1 MHTLYIVFRF
11 LPLAG
16 SFRRDFRRWI
26 FWGRPK
32 ARTPAFHRVRAQRMV
47 DTIIALGPTFVK
59 LAQVFAA
66 RADLVPEPYVSAL
79 GALLDS
85 VPASP
90 FPAVAEEIEAAYG
103 QPHTEIFEEFDETP
117 LAAGSLGLVYRARWQ
132 GHDVVVKVLRPG
144 IERVIARDLA
154 SARQI
159 AATVERW
166 WPNPHVRGFRITVEE
181 FGRRIDDEM
190 NFRLESEHAIEI
202 GASFANDPRVIVPYV
217 HAEMA
222 RHRVMV
228 MEYVEGE
235 RVDRIGHLIESGR
248 VDPAN
253 LVRGVMEIYVRMMLM
268 DGLFHA
274 DPHPGN
280 LLVSPDGR
288 IVLLDFG
295 MCVRVPTE
303 QRATL
308 VRAVMAA
315 VRKDAAAVA
324 DGFEA
329 LGIVAPGSDP
339 AEIRRLVQVLLD
351 LAYSGKGPQESARV
365 LAEEV
370 MRELYDWPIVLTG
383 EMVYFARAAALIE
396 GLGARYVANFNPIAF
411 ASPIVVRMRHHIFA
425 TLQMD
430 GGPPVDWPEALGTM
444 AGDAIRIIR
453 NAGRELATV
462 VGGNLALLVARSPLG
477 NGRENPPAAGPTRV
491 TATVSSGIDAAL
503 TTAEAVGGTFFRAL
517 GRLLEPPSP
526 PLRPAQRLLSA
537 PSGGDPSHA
546 LGDEQEDANGKEHVE
561 VSVVHAEN
569 KEADR
574 PDRQQE
580 NAEDSG

>member
-1 MHTLYIVFRF
+1 MHTLYIALRF
-11 LPLAG
+11 LPLAL

-26 FWGRPK
+26 FWGGPV
-32 ARTPAFHRVRAQRMV
+32 ARTTAFHRRRAERMV
-47 DTIIALGPTFVK
+47 ATIIGLGPTFVK

-79 GALLDS
+79 GALLDR
-85 VPASP
+85 VPPSP
-90 FPAVAEEIEAAYG
+90 FPAVAAEIEESYG
-103 QPHTEIFEEFDETP
+103 APHTVVFEEFDETP

-144 IERVIARDLA
+144 IERIIAGDLA

-159 AATVERW
+159 AAVVERW
-166 WPNPHVRGFRITVEE
+166 WPNPHVHGFRVTVEE

-190 NFRLESEHAIEI
+190 NFHLESEHAIEI
-202 GASFANDPRVIVPYV
+202 GASFADDPRIIVPYV

-228 MEYVEGE
+228 MQYVEGE
-235 RVDRIGHLIESGR
+235 RVDRIGHLIETGR
-248 VDPAN
+248 VDPAA

-280 LLVSPDGR
+280 LLVAPDGR

-295 MCVRVPTE
+295 MCVRVPVE

-315 VRKDAAAVA
+315 VRKDAAGVA

-329 LGIVAPGSDP
+329 LGIVAPGADP
-339 AEIRRLVQVLLD
+339 MEIRRLVQVLLD
-351 LAYSGKGPQESARV
+351 LAYSGVAPQEAARV

-396 GLGARYVANFNPIAF
+396 GLGARYVPNFNPIAF
-411 ASPIVVRMRHHIFA
+411 ASPIVVRMRHLIFA

-430 GGPPVDWPEALGTM
+430 GGPPVDWPIALGTL
-444 AGDAIRIIR
+444 AGQAARIIES
-453 NAGRELATV
+453 AGRELVTV
-462 VGGNLALLVARSPLG
+462 VGSGLAELIARSPLAPV
-477 NGRENPPAAGPTRV
+477 RDAALAAPTTSV
-491 TATVSSGIDAAL
+491 TATVASTVSTAV
-503 TTAEAVGGTFFRAL
+503 TTIEAVGDSLFRAL
-517 GRLLEPPSP
+517 GRLVEPPPPSP
-526 PLRPAQRLLSA
+526 IRPTSTSASVPAPLPPRLLLPPA
-537 PSGGDPSHA
+537 AGKPAAIDHA
-546 LGDEQEDANGKEHVE
+546 IDSDD
-561 VSVVHAEN
+561 S
-569 KEADR
+569 EAAD
-574 PDRQQE
+574 
-580 NAEDSG
+580 

>member
-11 LPLAG
+11 LPLAV

-26 FWGRPK
+26 FWGRPQSRS
-32 ARTPAFHRVRAQRMV
+32 AVFHRARAEKMV
-47 DTIIALGPTFVK
+47 ATIIALGPTFVK

-79 GALLDS
+79 GSLLDR

-90 FPAVAEEIEAAYG
+90 FPAVAAEIEASYG
-103 QPHTEIFEEFDETP
+103 QPHTVVFQEFDETP

-159 AATVERW
+159 AATVEYW

-202 GASFANDPRVIVPYV
+202 GASFANDPRVIVPFI

-235 RVDRIGHLIESGR
+235 RVDRIGHLIETGR
-248 VDPAN
+248 VDPSE

-295 MCVRVPTE
+295 MCVRVPIE
-303 QRATL
+303 QRAIL

-329 LGIVAPGSDP
+329 LGIVAPGADP

-351 LAYSGKGPQESARV
+351 LAYSGKGPQEAARV

-396 GLGARYVANFNPIAF
+396 GLGARYVENFNPIAF

-430 GGPPVDWPEALGTM
+430 GGPPVDWPEALGAI
-444 AGDAIRIIR
+444 AGDAAKIIR

-462 VGGNLALLVARSPLG
+462 VGSSLAELFAQSSLAT
-477 NGRENPPAAGPTRV
+477 NGRDSPTASVPTRV
-491 TATVSSGIDAAL
+491 TAAVSSGVESAI
-503 TTAEAVGGTFFRAL
+503 TTVEAVGGDFFRAL
-517 GRLLEPPSP
+517 GRLLEPPP
-526 PLRPAQRLLSA
+526 APVRPAPRLL
-537 PSGGDPSHA
+537 PSPSDSDSSHA
-546 LGDEQEDANGKEHVE
+546 LGYEQEDANGK
-561 VSVVHAEN
+561 
-569 KEADR
+569 
-574 PDRQQE
+574 
-580 NAEDSG
+580 

>member
-1 MHTLYIVFRF
+1 MHTIYIAFRF
-11 LPLAG
+11 LPLAL

-26 FWGRPK
+26 FWGRPLK
-32 ARTPAFHRVRAQRMV
+32 RTTAFHRRRAERMV
-47 DTIIALGPTFVK
+47 RTIIALGPTFVK

-66 RADLVPEPYVSAL
+66 RADLVPEPYVGAL
-79 GALLDS
+79 GALLDR
-85 VPASP
+85 VPPSP
-90 FPAVAEEIEAAYG
+90 FPAVAAEIEASYG
-103 QPHTEIFEEFDETP
+103 SPHTELFEEFDETP

-159 AATVERW
+159 AAVVERW

-202 GASFANDPRVIVPYV
+202 GASFTDDPRVIVPHI

-235 RVDRIGHLIESGR
+235 RVDRIGHLIETGR
-248 VDPAN
+248 VDPAE

-280 LLVSPDGR
+280 LLVAPDGR

-295 MCVRVPTE
+295 MCVRVPVE

-308 VRAVMAA
+308 VRTVMAA
-315 VRKDAAAVA
+315 VRKDAAGVA

-329 LGIVAPGSDP
+329 LGIVTPGTDP
-339 AEIRRLVQVLLD
+339 VEIRRLVQVLLD
-351 LAYSGKGPQESARV
+351 LAYSGVAPQAAARG

-396 GLGARYVANFNPIAF
+396 GLGARYVTNFNPIAF
-411 ASPIVVRMRHHIFA
+411 ASPIVVRMRRHIFA

-430 GGPPVDWPEALGTM
+430 GGPPVDWPVALGTI
-444 AGDAIRIIR
+444 AGQAARIIQG
-453 NAGRELATV
+453 AGRELAAV
-462 VGGNLALLVARSPLG
+462 VGTGLAELFARSPLA
-477 NGRENPPAAGPTRV
+477 AAGAPEGVATTGTATPTTV
-491 TATVSSGIDAAL
+491 TATAL
-503 TTAEAVGGTFFRAL
+503 STVEATVEGAVTSIEAVGGSIFRAL
-517 GRLLEPPSP
+517 GRLLEPPPAEPPPARPP
-526 PLRPAQRLLSA
+526 PLRPASPRLLLPPGS
-537 PSGGDPSHA
+537 SDDVDGERRDVDGRDGGTDDPLA
-546 LGDEQEDANGKEHVE
+546 
-561 VSVVHAEN
+561 
-569 KEADR
+569 AD
-574 PDRQQE
+574 
-580 NAEDSG
+580 